1 MAAVLNS
8 TQAARSAAGWRSAT
22 STTSSG
28 IATMRDSVS
37 RFGRSVSIARTL
49 AAWGSTAGG
58 GESRTK
64 VSITGAFSITTRLMP
79 ANVSTGIS
87 AFLNACIAIA
97 ANAGRPF
104 SRASLMY
111 SLRSTSSMLD
121 RVSRSSDAAK
131 YQPSASAGITRLRQ
145 PPGPLVGSHSSHTK
159 NTSIITSPSQNPG
172 TDRPSSTMVLPM
184 WSHALL
190 TRTAETMPAGMPITN
205 ALPIRR
211 SSRPVSP
218 SSS

>member
-1 MAAVLNS
+1 MPG
-8 TQAARSAAGWRSAT
+8 QAKIT
-22 STTSSG
+22 SM
-28 IATMRDSVS
+28 I
-37 RFGRSVSIARTL
+37 
-49 AAWGSTAGG
+49 TA
-58 GESRTK
+58 
-64 VSITGAFSITTRLMP
+64 AFSITTRLMP

-87 AFLNACIAIA
+87 AFLNACIAIT

-131 YQPSASAGITRLRQ
+131 YQPSATAGITRLRQ
-145 PPGPLVGSHSSHTK
+145 PPCPLVGSHSSHTE
-159 NTSIITSPSQNPG
+159 NTRIITSPSQNPG
-172 TDRPSSTMVLPM
+172 TDRPSSAMVLPM

-205 ALPIRR
+205 EISVAA
-211 SSRPVSP
+211 SA
-218 SSS
+218 SSSEFGRRWKYSVLTGIS